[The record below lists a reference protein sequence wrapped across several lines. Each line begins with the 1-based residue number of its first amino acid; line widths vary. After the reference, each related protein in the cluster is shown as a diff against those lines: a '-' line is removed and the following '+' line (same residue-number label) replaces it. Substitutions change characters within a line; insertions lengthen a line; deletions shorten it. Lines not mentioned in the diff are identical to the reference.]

1 MKTIEK
7 EIDTM
12 MSFLVT
18 SAKNAARCKHQ
29 ALPCNEDIRSIIS
42 RWAILIKDDSTRE
55 LQIRLQYLQYVKD
68 FRKSYVYHMKNV
80 DWARG
85 NIYKKIKIN
94 KGEF

>member
-1 MKTIEK
+1 MKAIEK
-7 EIDTM
+7 ELDTM
-12 MSFLVT
+12 MSFLVM

-29 ALPCNEDIRSIIS
+29 ALSCIEDIRAIKS
-42 RWAILIKDDSTRE
+42 RWAILIKDDSARE

-68 FRKSYVYHMKNV
+68 FRESYAYHMKNV